1 MTLKKFENSK
11 DNVTFRSCSSVNTM
25 LHSSIEMSLSESKV
39 IDPVN
44 SSNDLISPEE
54 SDILFLSGEDE
65 RAQGVPFTDLVVPVC
80 REILYKGIGDSGVR
94 WWDLAILIPNC
105 TFLLF
110 LAYGLRMAIRKLRAS
125 SSPIFTAFYGLILAV
140 CIISVLRCV
149 VSMTVNAAT
158 SVGDVADK
166 VLWLILRF
174 ALLATEMSVV
184 IFGLA
189 FGHLDSRTSIH
200 RVLIVTFTIALFY
213 SSIQGTLELVYEHPD
228 FQGQSGRTSANDTT
242 YVSYDLFA
250 HGGMIFL
257 LTTSLIFA
265 IVYTAI
271 IILPFTKL
279 KERFL
284 FPTKRTFYYYCAF
297 LATLNFSQALASL
310 LMYKGVQNS
319 LCVIDVTTYLYFS
332 IYHPLVYIVFLWNF
346 FKTAGASV
354 HFSYKH
360 HLGDEDASSS
370 GAGLEDD
377 QLSLPTGGVFRG
389 KAGHNDAGDLSPF
402 YSIDSTHLDS
412 NFTQDIVNGNGHGQS
427 EDSVHT
433 VTINGDLYSQVVDT

>member
-1 MTLKKFENSK
+1 MSGLPEE
-11 DNVTFRSCSSVNTM
+11 
-25 LHSSIEMSLSESKV
+25 HSYFNDS
-39 IDPVN
+39 N
-44 SSNDLISPEE
+44 SSTSLDDNTV
-54 SDILFLSGEDE
+54 LFMETDDKIAKGL
-65 RAQGVPFTDLVVPVC
+65 PFTDLVVPVC
-80 REILYKGIGDSGVR
+80 REILYKSIGESRVR

-105 TFLLF
+105 IFLLF
-110 LAYGLRMAIRKLRAS
+110 LFYGFRMAIRKLRAS

-158 SVGDVADK
+158 SPGDNADK
-166 VLWLILRF
+166 ILWLILRF

-213 SSIQGTLELVYEHPD
+213 SSIQVY
-228 FQGQSGRTSANDTT
+228 A
-242 YVSYDLFA
+242 V
-250 HGGMIFL
+250 
-257 LTTSLIFA
+257 
-265 IVYTAI
+265 IVV
-271 IILPFTKL
+271 LPFTKL

-297 LATLNFSQALASL
+297 LAVLNFSQSVASL
-310 LMYKGVQNS
+310 LMYLGIQNS
-319 LCVIDVTTYLYFS
+319 LCVIDATTYLYFS
-332 IYHPLVYIVFLWNF
+332 LYHPLVYIVFLWNF

-360 HLGDEDASSS
+360 HLGDDDASSS
-370 GAGLEDD
+370 GAGGLEDD

-389 KAGHNDAGDLSPF
+389 GKAGGHHGGTGDLSPF
-402 YSIDSTHLDS
+402 YSIDSTHLDA
-412 NFTQDIVNGNGHGQS
+412 NFAQDSSYGSDGRRRLD
-427 EDSVHT
+427 EDRSSAHT